1 MQTLLAGWR
10 LLRPMMKRAGP
21 YMLIELLLPGGTLLA
36 LILFIA
42 RSGALN
48 ALQPMAVTVASTERS
63 QCCSF
68 FSTLTSLP
76 ERIANGPSLGV
87 AGRNDGRGLHHENDR
102 TIRRARAMDDAL
114 RHHEALSLLQSGALE
129 QRPSNVPRPT
139 LRSGPSAQR
148 PTHS

>member
-48 ALQPMAVTVASTERS
+48 ALQPMAVTAASTERS
-63 QCCSF
+63 QCCSC

-76 ERIANGPSLGV
+76 S
-87 AGRNDGRGLHHENDR
+87 GRRLDLH
-102 TIRRARAMDDAL
+102 
-114 RHHEALSLLQSGALE
+114 
-129 QRPSNVPRPT
+129 
-139 LRSGPSAQR
+139 
-148 PTHS
+148 